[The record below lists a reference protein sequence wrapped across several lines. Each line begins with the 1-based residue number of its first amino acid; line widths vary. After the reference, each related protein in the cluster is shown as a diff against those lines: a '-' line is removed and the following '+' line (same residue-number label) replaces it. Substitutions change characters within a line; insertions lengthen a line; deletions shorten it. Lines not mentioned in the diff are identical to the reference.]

1 MKKPGESKRIGVAG
15 FMFGSRSRGVNRIFE
30 RLGLF
35 LFGLFPFDLFL
46 GAKRSDEWK
55 NKSDGKFEIRNFSKK
70 VF

>member
-35 LFGLFPFDLFL
+35 VGQVGQFFL
-46 GAKRSDEWK
+46 NLGVVA
-55 NKSDGKFEIRNFSKK
+55 GP
-70 VF
+70 